1 MFEAGQE
8 DTQPKSTK
16 MWIGLFVVVA
26 LIAIGALY
34 YFISQGSVNHGPSPA
49 AQATAAP
56 AGPAD
61 AIHDLK
67 IIRTSMEKDR
77 NGTTAM
83 WSVTI
88 QNRSNGY
95 TYSNIQY
102 ETSYIGVDDKPILVN
117 QGTLKDTFS
126 PGEQKSAEF
135 GDALY
140 PTATVRYTFKI
151 KEAKSAVE

>member
-34 YFISQGSVNHGPSPA
+34 HFISKGSPNQGPSATAQAPA
-49 AQATAAP
+49 APT
-56 AGPAD
+56 GPAD

-88 QNRSNGY
+88 LHRRGQ
-95 TYSNIQY
+95 
-102 ETSYIGVDDKPILVN
+102 
-117 QGTLKDTFS
+117 
-126 PGEQKSAEF
+126 
-135 GDALY
+135 
-140 PTATVRYTFKI
+140 
-151 KEAKSAVE
+151 

>member
-16 MWIGLFVVVA
+16 MWIGIFVVVA
-26 LIAIGALY
+26 VIALGGLY
-34 YFISQGSVNHGPSPA
+34 HFISQGSDNKETSPA
-49 AQATAAP
+49 AQAAAAS

-61 AIHDLK
+61 ALHDLK
-67 IIRTSMEKDR
+67 IIRSSMEKDR

-95 TYSNIQY
+95 AYSNIQY
-102 ETSYIGVDDKPILVN
+102 ETSYIGADDKPILVN
-117 QGTLKDTFS
+117 QGVLKDSFS

-135 GDALY
+135 SDALY
-140 PTATVRYTFKI
+140 PAGTARYTFKI
-151 KEAKSAVE
+151 KEAKSAAE